1 LNPPESGPHVRLG
14 VAWGIGTMVAV
25 LAGPLVLA
33 LWMAAAAAIAA
44 AEVARTYRG
53 SSGRRQVPPAITAAS
68 AAAIVLGASA
78 GWPATVLVMLLV
90 VVVLLAMASVP
101 VAGGRLPVIDT
112 THTALVAEVIGL
124 AAAAPVVARHHAL
137 IPAVVLVLMTMFY
150 DSADYLVGSGA
161 NNAWEGPAAALA
173 SMAALTVAVAA
184 VFVPPFRGATP
195 WLLGGLAMV
204 TAPLG
209 PIVADRLLGPT
220 STPLGGYRRLDS
232 LLVLGPAWAI
242 AATFLLH

>member
-1 LNPPESGPHVRLG
+1 VRLG
-14 VAWGIGTMVAV
+14 IAWGVGTVVAV

-33 LWMAAAAAIAA
+33 LWMAAAASIAA

-53 SSGRRQVPPAITAAS
+53 SAGRRQVPPAITAGG
-68 AAAIVLGASA
+68 AAAIVLGSAA
-78 GWPATVLVMLLV
+78 GWPATMLVMLLV

-101 VAGGRLPVIDT
+101 VASGRLPVIDT
-112 THTALVAEVIGL
+112 AHTALIAEVLGL
-124 AAAAPVVARHHAL
+124 AAAAPVVMRHRAL
-137 IPAVVLVLMTMFY
+137 VPAVVLVLMAMFY

-195 WLLGGLAMV
+195 WVLGGLAMV

-209 PIVADRLLGPT
+209 PMVADRLLGTTP
-220 STPLGGYRRLDS
+220 TPLGGYRRLDS
-232 LLVLGPAWAI
+232 LLVMGPAWAI